1 MKGGGRMDKM
11 PELATIERLLKERDA
26 KMDMIELLESGN
38 IDKVI
43 KMLKRDVETINESLK
58 TK

>member
-1 MKGGGRMDKM
+1 MGDDRM

-26 KMDMIELLESGN
+26 KLELIDLLKNGQTKKVIDLLE
-38 IDKVI
+38 
-43 KMLKRDVETINESLK
+43 RDVKTINESIQ

>member
-1 MKGGGRMDKM
+1 MEGDNM

-26 KMDMIELLESGN
+26 KLELINLLKDGQVQKVIDLLE
-38 IDKVI
+38 
-43 KMLKRDVETINESLK
+43 RDVKTINESIS

>member
-1 MKGGGRMDKM
+1 MGDDIM

-26 KMDMIELLESGN
+26 KLELINLLKDGQVQKVIDLLE
-38 IDKVI
+38 
-43 KMLKRDVETINESLK
+43 RDVKTINESIS